1 MTTEPAES
9 EPRKWQPRHA
19 DEPTAL
25 LLIYVGGMVYAVYGT
40 GRLVSLMTEPDPPVL
55 ASDAASP
62 FIRDGNRWVR
72 RAPGQ

>member
-1 MTTEPAES
+1 MTAKPNR
-9 EPRKWQPRHA
+9 PRDA

-25 LLIYVGGMVYAVYGT
+25 LLLYVGGTVYAAYGT
-40 GRLVSLMTEPDPPVL
+40 GRLVSLMTEPDPPVR
-55 ASDAASP
+55 AIIAADP